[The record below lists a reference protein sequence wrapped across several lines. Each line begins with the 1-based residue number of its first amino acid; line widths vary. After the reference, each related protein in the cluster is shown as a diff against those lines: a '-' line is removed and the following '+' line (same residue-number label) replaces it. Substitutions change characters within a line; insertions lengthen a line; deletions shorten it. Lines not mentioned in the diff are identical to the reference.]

1 VDIIQDSHGR
11 KKFPIAD
18 LLRTEG
24 NGPRQGQRSSLDN
37 ADNSATLIHQDHIT
51 TILRKIKSLAE
62 SYLHEPVEHA
72 VITVP
77 VSYGDLE
84 RQTTRDAAHRAG
96 LTVLRLLNTPTAAGI
111 AQWVDRPRNS
121 LMLVLDV
128 AASRADATLLEV
140 SDGLFEIKCS
150 GTDAWLDGRSYD
162 LRLLDHLRPEI
173 RGRDHDPA
181 LAACERLQASPSVP
195 ESVSHD
201 SFNNTDYF
209 DSMCSDIVK
218 SIKALISQVLK
229 DGNLEISDVRE
240 VVMVGD
246 SELLLRFHGI
256 IVQIFERSPDGI
268 WCPHMACARGA
279 AIQAASLFSPS
290 FCYDLLVLDIVP
302 SATYLE
308 LHAGCLVQI
317 WPRNAVLT
325 RQSTIRVQVPS
336 HLSLPRNLQLLEG
349 QFGSRKVVGA
359 FDLTPLY
366 TLFAP
371 GRGLEIEL
379 TAAVDLD
386 GVLDASLVCADSD
399 SHSET
404 TIILKKSPFPGLES
418 QHPQR
423 TQTGT
428 DNGRPKGSVRSYVTS
443 LKSLSRTLMPQ
454 QQKILENVV
463 AQVENQLRDRQD
475 RNKVEDQLALE
486 QMIRYSSTKQRCQ

>member
-1 VDIIQDSHGR
+1 
-11 KKFPIAD
+11 
-18 LLRTEG
+18 
-24 NGPRQGQRSSLDN
+24 
-37 ADNSATLIHQDHIT
+37 
-51 TILRKIKSLAE
+51 
-62 SYLHEPVEHA
+62 
-72 VITVP
+72 
-77 VSYGDLE
+77 
-84 RQTTRDAAHRAG
+84 
-96 LTVLRLLNTPTAAGI
+96 
-111 AQWVDRPRNS
+111 
-121 LMLVLDV
+121 MLVLDV

-150 GTDAWLDGRSYD
+150 GTDAWLDGRSYV
-162 LRLLDHLRPEI
+162 LRLLDHSRPEI
-173 RGRDHDPA
+173 RGRNHGPA
-181 LAACERLQASPSVP
+181 LEACERLQASPSVP
-195 ESVSHD
+195 KSVSHD
-201 SFNNTDYF
+201 SINNTDYF

-229 DGNLEISDVRE
+229 DGNLEIFEVRE
-240 VVMVGD
+240 VVLVGD
-246 SELLLRFHGI
+246 SELLPWFHGI
-256 IVQIFERSPDGI
+256 IVQIFERSPDEI
-268 WCPHMACARGA
+268 WCPHMAGARGA

-290 FCYDLLVLDIVP
+290 FRYDLLVLDIVP

-308 LHAGCLVQI
+308 LHAGYLVQI

-325 RQSTIRVQVPS
+325 RQSTIRMAVPS
-336 HLSLPRNLQLLEG
+336 HLSLPRNLKLLEW

-359 FDLTPLY
+359 FDLTPLH

-399 SHSET
+399 SHSQT

-423 TQTGT
+423 TQT
-428 DNGRPKGSVRSYVTS
+428 DNGRPKGSVSSYVTY

-454 QQKILENVV
+454 QQKTLENVV
-463 AQVENQLRDRQD
+463 AEVENQMRDRRD

-486 QMIRYSSTKQRCQ
+486 QMIRYSSIKQRCQ

>member
-1 VDIIQDSHGR
+1 MDIIQDSHGR

-18 LLRTEG
+18 LLRSEG
-24 NGPRQGQRSSLDN
+24 NGPRQDQGSSLDN
-37 ADNSATLIHQDHIT
+37 ADNSALIHQDHIT

-84 RQTTRDAAHRAG
+84 RQKTRDAARRAG

-162 LRLLDHLRPEI
+162 LRLLDHFRPEI
-173 RGRDHDPA
+173 RGRNHDPA
-181 LAACERLQASPSVP
+181 LEACERLQASPSVP
-195 ESVSHD
+195 ESVSYD
-201 SFNNTDYF
+201 SFNGMDYF

-240 VVMVGD
+240 VVLVGD
-246 SELLLRFHGI
+246 SELLPRFHGI

-279 AIQAASLFSPS
+279 AIQAASLFSHS

-325 RQSTIRVQVPS
+325 RQSTIRMAVQS
-336 HLSLPRNLQLLEG
+336 HLSLPRNLKLLEG
-349 QFGSRKVVGA
+349 QFGSHKVVGT

-366 TLFAP
+366 TLP
-371 GRGLEIEL
+371 VRGLEIEL

-386 GVLDASLVCADSD
+386 GVLDASLVCANSD

-404 TIILKKSPFPGLES
+404 TINLKKSPFPGPEN

-423 TQTGT
+423 TQTGI
-428 DNGRPKGSVRSYVTS
+428 DNGEPKGSVSSYVTS

-463 AQVENQLRDRQD
+463 AQVEDRLRYQQD

-486 QMIRYSSTKQRCQ
+486 QMIRYSSIKQRCQ

>member
-1 VDIIQDSHGR
+1 
-11 KKFPIAD
+11 
-18 LLRTEG
+18 
-24 NGPRQGQRSSLDN
+24 
-37 ADNSATLIHQDHIT
+37 
-51 TILRKIKSLAE
+51 
-62 SYLHEPVEHA
+62 
-72 VITVP
+72 
-77 VSYGDLE
+77 
-84 RQTTRDAAHRAG
+84 
-96 LTVLRLLNTPTAAGI
+96 
-111 AQWVDRPRNS
+111 
-121 LMLVLDV
+121 MLVLDA

-150 GTDAWLDGRSYD
+150 GSDAWMDRRSYD
-162 LRLLDHLRPEI
+162 LRLLEQFKPEM
-173 RGRDHDPA
+173 RGRNHDPA
-181 LAACERLQASPSVP
+181 LEACDRLEASPP
-195 ESVSHD
+195 LLESVNRD
-201 SFNNTDYF
+201 SFNNTNYF
-209 DSMCSDIVK
+209 DNMCGDIVK

-229 DGNLEISDVRE
+229 DGNLKMSEVRDV
-240 VVMVGD
+240 VLVGD
-246 SELLLRFHGI
+246 SELLPRFHGI
-256 IVQIFERSPDGI
+256 IVQIFDRSPDGI

-279 AIQAASLFSPS
+279 ALQAASLFSPS

-325 RQSTIRVQVPS
+325 RQSTIRMAVPS
-336 HLSLPRNLQLLEG
+336 HLSLPRNLKLLEG

-371 GRGLEIEL
+371 GRALEIEL

-399 SHSET
+399 SHSQT

-418 QHPQR
+418 RHPQR
-423 TQTGT
+423 TQT
-428 DNGRPKGSVRSYVTS
+428 DNGRPKGSVSSYVTY

-454 QQKILENVV
+454 QQKTLENVV
-463 AQVENQLRDRQD
+463 AEVENQMRDRRD

-486 QMIRYSSTKQRCQ
+486 QMIRYSSIKQRCQ

>member
-1 VDIIQDSHGR
+1 VDIIQDSQGR

-18 LLRTEG
+18 LLRSEG
-24 NGPRQGQRSSLDN
+24 NGPRQDQGSSMDN
-37 ADNSATLIHQDHIT
+37 ADNSSPLIHQDHIT

-62 SYLHEPVEHA
+62 SYLHEPVEHV

-84 RQTTRDAAHRAG
+84 RQTTKDAARRAG

-111 AQWVDRPRNS
+111 AHWVDRPRNS
-121 LMLVLDV
+121 LMLVLDA

-150 GTDAWLDGRSYD
+150 GSDAWMDRRSYD
-162 LRLLDHLRPEI
+162 LRLLEQFKPEM
-173 RGRDHDPA
+173 RGRNHDPA
-181 LAACERLQASPSVP
+181 LEACDRLEALPP
-195 ESVSHD
+195 LLESVNRD
-201 SFNNTDYF
+201 SFNNTNYF
-209 DSMCSDIVK
+209 DNMCGDIVK

-229 DGNLEISDVRE
+229 DGNLKMSEVRDV
-240 VVMVGD
+240 VLVGD
-246 SELLLRFHGI
+246 SELLPRFHGI
-256 IVQIFERSPDGI
+256 IVQIFDRSPDGI

-279 AIQAASLFSPS
+279 ALQAASLFSPS

-325 RQSTIRVQVPS
+325 RQSTIRMAVPS
-336 HLSLPRNLQLLEG
+336 HLSLPRNLKLLEG

-399 SHSET
+399 SHSQT

-423 TQTGT
+423 TQT
-428 DNGRPKGSVRSYVTS
+428 DNGRPKGSVSSYVTY

-454 QQKILENVV
+454 QQKTLENVV
-463 AQVENQLRDRQD
+463 AEVENQMRDRRD

-486 QMIRYSSTKQRCQ
+486 QMIRYSSIKQRCQ

>member
-18 LLRTEG
+18 LLRSEG
-24 NGPRQGQRSSLDN
+24 NRPRQDQGSSLDN
-37 ADNSATLIHQDHIT
+37 ADNSALIHQDHIT

-77 VSYGDLE
+77 VSYRDLK
-84 RQTTRDAAHRAG
+84 RQKTRDAAHRAG
-96 LTVLRLLNTPTAAGI
+96 LTVLQLLNTPTAAGI

-128 AASRADATLLEV
+128 AASRADATLLKV

-162 LRLLDHLRPEI
+162 LRLLDHFRPEI
-173 RGRDHDPA
+173 RGRNHDPT
-181 LAACERLQASPSVP
+181 LEACERLQASPSVP
-195 ESVSHD
+195 ESVGYD
-201 SFNNTDYF
+201 SFNSMDYF

-240 VVMVGD
+240 VVLVGD
-246 SELLLRFHGI
+246 SELLPQFHGI

-279 AIQAASLFSPS
+279 AIQAASLFSHS

-308 LHAGCLVQI
+308 LHAGCLIQI

-325 RQSTIRVQVPS
+325 RQSTIRMAVQS
-336 HLSLPRNLQLLEG
+336 HLSLPRNLKLLEG
-349 QFGSRKVVGA
+349 QFGSHKVVGT
-359 FDLTPLY
+359 FNLTPLY
-366 TLFAP
+366 TLLAP
-371 GRGLEIEL
+371 VRGLEIEL

-386 GVLDASLVCADSD
+386 GVLDASLVCANSD
-399 SHSET
+399 SHNET
-404 TIILKKSPFPGLES
+404 TINLKKSPFPGLES

-423 TQTGT
+423 TQTGI
-428 DNGRPKGSVRSYVTS
+428 DNGEPKGSVSSYVTS

-463 AQVENQLRDRQD
+463 AQVENQLCYQQD

-486 QMIRYSSTKQRCQ
+486 QMIQYSSIKQRCQ